1 LIGFDPADGALLWE
15 VPYKVSFDAA
25 SVTPV
30 VHDGLVI
37 FSSEQKPVEAHRIV
51 ERGDGLAAELAW
63 TTGDAHFQFSSPV
76 LAAGRLIGFST
87 RNKGQVVAI
96 DPADGKLLWAG
107 PPRQGENAFLI
118 AAGPVV
124 LVVRSGREL
133 DVVAP
138 GAARACAPGQGPRR
152 AAPLGAGA
160 GGGQIV
166 RRRAIRLGARS
177 GVGSRDGHRSRPPAP
192 PGRPPTSPCATMTYL
207 ADGPILAEL
216 FGPRLRL
223 RDLRFTGSAVPHAQA
238 FCLVNPRPWRAS
250 G

>member
-1 LIGFDPADGALLWE
+1 

-124 LVVRSGREL
+124 LVVRSGAEL
-133 DVVAP
+133 DVIDAGANAYSALASYQVGESWMWSHPALLEHALLVKDHDGLRRWELVP
-138 GAARACAPGQGPRR
+138 GAAR
-152 AAPLGAGA
+152 
-160 GGGQIV
+160 
-166 RRRAIRLGARS
+166 
-177 GVGSRDGHRSRPPAP
+177 
-192 PGRPPTSPCATMTYL
+192 
-207 ADGPILAEL
+207 
-216 FGPRLRL
+216 
-223 RDLRFTGSAVPHAQA
+223 
-238 FCLVNPRPWRAS
+238 
-250 G
+250 